1 MAKDW
6 TGPRIVQYD
15 QSLAGASAEIDR
27 LVGILQV
34 RAAEVGEHQ
43 ALADVCALV
52 AERGAAELAGLL
64 SAALR
69 RLADRSE
76 RTK

>member
-1 MAKDW
+1 MAEER
-6 TGPRIVQYD
+6 TAAQIVQYE

-27 LVGILQV
+27 LVGILQI

-52 AERGAAELAGLL
+52 SGRERDELAGLL
-64 SAALR
+64 AAALR
-69 RLADRSE
+69 RLAG
-76 RTK
+76 